1 MKNILGLVVIV
12 IGVLICYCLDIMDI
26 PDFIDRDK
34 F

>member
-1 MKNILGLVVIV
+1 MKKIIGLVVILIV
-12 IGVLICYCLDIMDI
+12 VLICYCLDIMDI